1 MVVGWRFPQ
10 LIGNARR
17 AIPRAAS
24 SIADFPAHLQPFC
37 KINTFGSKISNF
49 LSFYKVILEI
59 IIICGI
65 IQEPVGPRVFWDLVA
80 KTDAVPW
87 ERDHR
92 TVWYVL
98 FSASGFTDDLKAL
111 AAQREDLLLFDEETA
126 Q

>member
-1 MVVGWRFPQ
+1 M
-10 LIGNARR
+10 
-17 AIPRAAS
+17 
-24 SIADFPAHLQPFC
+24 QPFF
-37 KINTFGSKISNF
+37 KINAFGSKISNF
-49 LSFYKVILEI
+49 LSLCKVILEI

>member
-1 MVVGWRFPQ
+1 M
-10 LIGNARR
+10 
-17 AIPRAAS
+17 
-24 SIADFPAHLQPFC
+24 QPFC

-49 LSFYKVILEI
+49 LSFCKVILEI
-59 IIICGI
+59 IIIRGI

-87 ERDHR
+87 EQDHR

-111 AAQREDLLLFDEETA
+111 AAQREDFLLFDEKTA

>member
-1 MVVGWRFPQ
+1 M
-10 LIGNARR
+10 
-17 AIPRAAS
+17 
-24 SIADFPAHLQPFC
+24 QPFC

-49 LSFYKVILEI
+49 LSLCKVILEI

-80 KTDAVPW
+80 KADAVPW
-87 ERDHR
+87 ERDPR

-98 FSASGFTDDLKAL
+98 FSASGFTADLKAL